1 MKESLFSKK
10 SFALVFFF
18 NIIFFI
24 FLGFNFQLKGACR
37 GEGFLGI
44 SSKDPIM
51 SWVDLTFSPVY
62 TSASTSGTSGCKN
75 WDFPYEKYM
84 EYVIRKFK
92 TSDNYILIDKIGD
105 FIVIENDMVDGICSA
120 LWVDIQSKEIVN

>member
-1 MKESLFSKK
+1 MNVKDFKEIVEAS
-10 SFALVFFF
+10 
-18 NIIFFI
+18 NY
-24 FLGFNFQLKGACR
+24 
-37 GEGFLGI
+37 I
-44 SSKDPIM
+44 SS
-51 SWVDLTFSPVY
+51 V
-62 TSASTSGTSGCKN
+62 G
-75 WDFPYEKYM
+75 